1 MPHTAVS
8 TLSRENRAW
17 LLSRKG
23 VHMRPDQNLPQTYGS
38 LSLTICIRKGGRND
52 IFASFT
58 KTWSDPSL
66 SARILYPR
74 LCQSIMTLLP
84 RNVPTSHT
92 KARVG
97 MLGGFFD
104 IFLIPRM
111 RRDDE
116 RTYLHEYE
124 LGRVRDAP

>member
-8 TLSRENRAW
+8 ILSRESRAW
-17 LLSRKG
+17 PVLRKG
-23 VHMRPDQNLPQTYGS
+23 VHMQLDQNLPQTCGS
-38 LSLTICIRKGGRND
+38 LSLTICMRKGGRND

-84 RNVPTSHT
+84 RNLPTSHT

-97 MLGGFFD
+97 ILGGFFD
-104 IFLIPRM
+104 ISLIPSL

-124 LGRVRDAP
+124 LRRVRDVP

>member
-1 MPHTAVS
+1 
-8 TLSRENRAW
+8 
-17 LLSRKG
+17 
-23 VHMRPDQNLPQTYGS
+23 MRD
-38 LSLTICIRKGGRND
+38 D

-58 KTWSDPSL
+58 KIWSEPSL

-97 MLGGFFD
+97 MLGGFFA
-104 IFLIPRM
+104 ISLYNPRA
-111 RRDDE
+111 RNGE
-116 RTYLHEYE
+116 RTYLHEYK
-124 LGRVRDAP
+124 LGRVRDAPEERAEYG